1 MKARLNNHAQLN
13 ALRRRLR
20 QQATGAEPLAA
31 QKQQNHQKT
40 QQKKRLKHA
49 HDTTQKYP
57 ETQDEWC
64 HAPTQST
71 QVAYQS
77 THPKK
82 TRINKKLKKGF
93 DGALSAS
100 DRSLFQEA
108 MRTVQP
114 LQKRSQYT
122 PDSAT
127 AAATGRDA
135 QQAKQ
140 RRLRAESHRHEQL
153 STELSD
159 HYDVYASVEHIE
171 EYLNPICGTDV
182 LRNLRRGQWPLE
194 ASIDLHGATLERARE
209 RLQNFLQH
217 CFAEEY
223 RCIRIVHGKGYGSAN
238 KEPVLL
244 YQIRRWLTQLRLV
257 LAFCDCAPN
266 EGGQGAVKVLLRKPR
281 R

>member
-20 QQATGAEPLAA
+20 QRAADAES
-31 QKQQNHQKT
+31 T
-40 QQKKRLKHA
+40 S
-49 HDTTQKYP
+49 
-57 ETQDEWC
+57 
-64 HAPTQST
+64 APTQTQQHPKTAGESHRVPKQPAEPSYPT
-71 QVAYQS
+71 QVENQS

-82 TRINKKLKKGF
+82 STINKKLKKGF
-93 DGALSAS
+93 DGVLTAS

-114 LQKRSQYT
+114 LQKQSRHT
-122 PDSAT
+122 PDPNKIAPT
-127 AAATGRDA
+127 ARDA
-135 QQAKQ
+135 QQIKQ

-209 RLQNFLQH
+209 RLQSFLQH

-244 YQIRRWLTQLRLV
+244 YQIRRWLTQLRPV

-266 EGGQGAVKVLLRKPR
+266 EGGQGAVKVLLRKSR